1 MDHKTRTTIF
11 YLTGPRSAPVRVLKI
26 FLVRGPPWS
35 AFSKISLIRVRISL
49 SARTNFSVRESL
61 IATSDYT
68 ALFLVHQCMVRKAK
82 QTEPA
87 KQLNENRNLSEKWID
102 FADRFM
108 EIVHIPD
115 PNFEEILEEI
125 LNLYPI
131 PSIF

>member
-1 MDHKTRTTIF
+1 
-11 YLTGPRSAPVRVLKI
+11 
-26 FLVRGPPWS
+26 
-35 AFSKISLIRVRISL
+35 
-49 SARTNFSVRESL
+49 
-61 IATSDYT
+61 
-68 ALFLVHQCMVRKAK
+68 MVRKAK